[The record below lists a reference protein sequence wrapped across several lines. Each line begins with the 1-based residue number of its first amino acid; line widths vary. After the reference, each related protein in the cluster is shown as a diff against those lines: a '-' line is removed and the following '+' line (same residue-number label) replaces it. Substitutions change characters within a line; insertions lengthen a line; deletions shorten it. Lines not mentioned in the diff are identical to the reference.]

1 MFQYLIIALEIS
13 LKTSIACQIWDISS
27 YVMIHT
33 DKKDVELE
41 IDNSMKSDR

>member
-1 MFQYLIIALEIS
+1 MFQYSIIALEIS
-13 LKTSIACQIWDISS
+13 SKTSIACQICDILS

-41 IDNSMKSDR
+41 IDNSIKKW